1 MIKEKTLKMK
11 MDMLRSNG
19 KQSGQSVELVLE
31 KKKKTNKKKKDE
43 EEGYGRKDR
52 WKGRF

>member
-1 MIKEKTLKMK
+1 MK
-11 MDMLRSNG
+11 MDMLRSNS

-31 KKKKTNKKKKDE
+31 KKKTNKKKKDE

>member
-1 MIKEKTLKMK
+1 MK

-31 KKKKTNKKKKDE
+31 KKKTNKNKKDE
-43 EEGYGRKDR
+43 EEGYGRKDS

>member
-1 MIKEKTLKMK
+1 MK